1 MERLLISSLD
11 VAYDMSCL
19 KKYAVTHILNVA
31 AALPNAFKSDV
42 RYIIIL
48 IKTIVI
54 YMYTG

>member
-19 KKYAVTHILNVA
+19 KKYGVTHILNVA

-42 RYIIIL
+42 RYN
-48 IKTIVI
+48 
-54 YMYTG
+54 YTY